1 MARILLIALPVAFVI
16 FILLGVSD
24 YIEGFSWSIAAWV
37 GLIGFLLEP
46 YLWFL
51 IYQENK
57 YEPPAFADLRTDQTK
72 KKP

>member
-1 MARILLIALPVAFVI
+1 MAFVV

-24 YIEGFSWSIAAWV
+24 YIEGFSWSIAGGI
-37 GLIGFLLEP
+37 GLIGLLVEP

-51 IYQENK
+51 VYKENK
-57 YEPPAFADLRTDQTK
+57 YEPPAYANLRTDQTK